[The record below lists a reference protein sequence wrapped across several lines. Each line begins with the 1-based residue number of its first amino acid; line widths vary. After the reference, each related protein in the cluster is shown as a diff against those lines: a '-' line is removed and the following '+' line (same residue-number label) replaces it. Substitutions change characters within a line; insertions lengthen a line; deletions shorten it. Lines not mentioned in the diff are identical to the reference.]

1 MATRTQTGPRGSALI
16 LVMVML
22 LVMAV
27 IAVATVSLSTQERT
41 NAAAKAKV
49 DFLEAC
55 AHAAQAKIWAEMSQ
69 YGMGY
74 LGSAV
79 TVTEAT
85 LPDGT
90 RLIAPA
96 HSSDVDPFAH
106 KVQDVVFEHTNNSG
120 GGGFAIDERD
130 ATNRDFDG
138 SGGGIGSTF
147 EMTAVCID
155 PSGRRQELELTVK
168 FAL

>member
-1 MATRTQTGPRGSALI
+1 MTTPNGRAPRGGALI
-16 LVMVML
+16 LVMIL
-22 LVMAV
+22 LLAMAAV
-27 IAVATVSLSTQERT
+27 AVATIGVSTQERG

-55 AHAAQAKIWAEMSQ
+55 ANAAQAKIWAEMAQ
-69 YGMGY
+69 FGMGY

-79 TVTEAT
+79 TVTSAT

-90 RLIAPA
+90 QIIAPA
-96 HSSDVDPFAH
+96 HAPDTNYATKAV
-106 KVQDVVFEHTNNSG
+106 KDVVFKHQNNSG
-120 GGGFAIDERD
+120 GGEMNERD
-130 ATNRDFDG
+130 GTNG
-138 SGGGIGSTF
+138 AGAMAGIGSTY

-155 PSGRRQELELTVK
+155 PSGRRQELELSVK